1 MKIVIAGAGE
11 VGSHLARLLS
21 RESQDIIIID
31 SNQERIE
38 HLDSSCNL
46 LALIGSPTYIATLT
60 QAIRGFCDLFI
71 AVTPHETTNVIS
83 CMIAKSLGAKK
94 TVARIDNYEFMRGD
108 NQRLFIERGVD
119 AMIYPE
125 YLAAREVL
133 KSLERNWVRN
143 WFELHEGELIVVG
156 VKIRENASIVGKS
169 LRDISSENHFYH
181 VSAIKRNQETIIP
194 GGNDRVMAN
203 DIVYFTTTREHIEGL
218 RQLCGKVK
226 TEIRKVLIMG
236 GSRIAVRLV
245 AMAGDRYKFRIIE
258 MDRNRCE
265 TLAERCSEA
274 RISCGDARNVEMLIE
289 EGITEMDAFV
299 ALTDSSETNILTSL
313 TAKEYGVKKTV
324 AEVENLQFIS
334 QAENLNIG
342 TILNKK
348 LLASGKIFQMLLDA
362 DAESSK
368 FMALADA
375 DVAEIEVR
383 PKSKV
388 TRAAV
393 KDLGLSRDMT
403 IAGLIRDGHG
413 MLVSGNTEIQ
423 PGDHVLVFC
432 LANTIHKIERLFG

>member
-31 SNQERIE
+31 NDEERVE
-38 HLDSSCNL
+38 LLDSSCNL
-46 LALIGSPTYIATLT
+46 MALIGSPTSIDTLSK
-60 QAIRGFCDLFI
+60 AIRGFCDLFI
-71 AVTPHETTNVIS
+71 AVTPHETSNVIA

-94 TVARIDNYEFMRGD
+94 TVARIDNYEFMHNG
-108 NQRLFIERGVD
+108 NQQLFIERGVD

-143 WFELHEGELIVVG
+143 WFELHDGELIVVG
-156 VKIRENASIVGKS
+156 VKIRENALIVNKS
-169 LRDISSENHFYH
+169 LRDISSENHYYH

-194 GGNDRVMAN
+194 GGNDYVKAN
-203 DIVYFTTTREHIEGL
+203 DIVYFTTRREHIEGL
-218 RQLCGKVK
+218 RQLCGKAQ
-226 TEIRKVLIMG
+226 TDIRKVLIMG
-236 GSRIAVRLV
+236 GSRIAVRLI

-258 MDRNRCE
+258 LNRKRCE
-265 TLAERCSEA
+265 ELAERCMDT
-274 RISCGDARNVEMLIE
+274 RISCGDARNVDMLID

-313 TAKEYGVKKTV
+313 TAKEYGVRKTV
-324 AEVENLQFIS
+324 AEVENIQFIS

-348 LLASGKIFQMLLDA
+348 LLASGKIFQMLIDA
-362 DAESSK
+362 DVESSK

-375 DVAEIEVR
+375 DVAEIEVK
-383 PKSKV
+383 PKAKV

-403 IAGLIRDGHG
+403 IAGLIRDGQG
-413 MLVSGNTEIQ
+413 MLVSGNTLIHA
-423 PGDHVLVFC
+423 GDHVVVFC